1 MMRTRISVGLAGF
14 CGAVLT
20 AVLFVLPARTSGRSN
35 LRQTKGDEA
44 GQAVTT
50 PAAAP
55 KLAGTWKLN
64 EQQSDDPREKMR
76 AAMNANGGPGGPG
89 GGNPGRM
96 GRRSGRGPGRGGMMA
111 QFSQLT
117 IEQTDKAT
125 KVTGASGR
133 LIATTE
139 PAAKEDQNA
148 QDNNGG
154 MMMRMLPAEAK
165 WQDNKLVATSQGF
178 GGGTVTRTFEL
189 SPDGKQLYVTT
200 KMENERF
207 SQPVTYK
214 LVYDPA
220 KSESNSQ

>member
-1 MMRTRISVGLAGF
+1 
-14 CGAVLT
+14 
-20 AVLFVLPARTSGRSN
+20 
-35 LRQTKGDEA
+35 
-44 GQAVTT
+44 
-50 PAAAP
+50 
-55 KLAGTWKLN
+55 
-64 EQQSDDPREKMR
+64 
-76 AAMNANGGPGGPG
+76 
-89 GGNPGRM
+89 
-96 GRRSGRGPGRGGMMA
+96 MMA

-125 KVTGASGR
+125 NITGASGR

-154 MMMRMLPAEAK
+154 MMMRMPPAEAK